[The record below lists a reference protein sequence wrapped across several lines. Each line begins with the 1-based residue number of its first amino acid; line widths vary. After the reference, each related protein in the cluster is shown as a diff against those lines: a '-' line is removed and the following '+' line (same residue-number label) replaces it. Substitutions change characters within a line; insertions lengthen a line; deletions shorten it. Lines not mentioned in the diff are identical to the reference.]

1 MLELKNVDV
10 FYNHIQIL
18 WNISIHVNEGE
29 FVSILGPNGAGK
41 STLLKTILG
50 LCKPSKGEILYMGER
65 IDMLSPEQITRKGIC
80 YIPERGRIFS
90 NLTVLENLKLGAL
103 YSEVK
108 NLENDNLKKVFDL
121 FPILK
126 ERMRQLAG
134 TLSGGERQMLTIARG
149 LMANPKVMLIDEPL
163 MGLAPKV
170 VIKLTDVLKEIN
182 KQGTT
187 VILVEQHVK
196 QALDL
201 SERCFVIEGG
211 RIVLEGLSKELSAD
225 KHIKEAYLGI

>member
-1 MLELKNVDV
+1 
-10 FYNHIQIL
+10 
-18 WNISIHVNEGE
+18 
-29 FVSILGPNGAGK
+29 
-41 STLLKTILG
+41 
-50 LCKPSKGEILYMGER
+50 
-65 IDMLSPEQITRKGIC
+65 
-80 YIPERGRIFS
+80 
-90 NLTVLENLKLGAL
+90 
-103 YSEVK
+103 
-108 NLENDNLKKVFDL
+108 
-121 FPILK
+121 
-126 ERMRQLAG
+126 
-134 TLSGGERQMLTIARG
+134 
-149 LMANPKVMLIDEPL
+149 